1 MLLNNLISI
10 LYASNGYIIFNK
22 SGDIL
27 DFYKF
32 REDIPD
38 YYRDKKV
45 IDVIVPG
52 VIKCNDG
59 TGKVFI
65 TIDF

>member
-10 LYASNGYIIFNK
+10 LYASNGYNIFNK

-38 YYRDKKV
+38 YYRDKEV

-52 VIKCNDG
+52 VIKCNDA

>member
-1 MLLNNLISI
+1 MLLNDLISI
-10 LYASNGYIIFNK
+10 MYASNGYVIFDK
-22 SGDIL
+22 SGNIL
-27 DFYKF
+27 DRYRF

-38 YYRDKKV
+38 YYSDKKV

-52 VIKCNDG
+52 IIKCNDG